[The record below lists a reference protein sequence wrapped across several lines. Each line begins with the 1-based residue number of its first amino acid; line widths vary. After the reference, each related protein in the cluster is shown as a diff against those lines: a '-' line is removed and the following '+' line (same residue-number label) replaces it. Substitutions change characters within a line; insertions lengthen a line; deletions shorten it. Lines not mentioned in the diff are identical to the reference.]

1 MSKTLASAKRVLK
14 SGALNFLRNR
24 TVSMSSVA
32 ILTVTLLIIG
42 IFFFFRGIFDYSLA
56 QIKSKVDIKIYF
68 NLDAQDEQIGQI
80 KEKIMS
86 LPEVQSASLTTADQA
101 LADFKDKHANDP
113 VTLEALNEV
122 GSNPFGAMLTVVAR
136 DTDSYESIAN
146 SLAQGSEFLGDSYS
160 VIKEVNYFE
169 LKPTIDRLNNIIK
182 WVNAIGYWVTLIFI
196 AMSSLIIFNTIRL
209 SIFIF
214 KEEISVMKLVGASN
228 MYIRGPF
235 LVESAIYAVISTILS
250 MIILFPA
257 TYYVSKKTTLF
268 FNGLNVYDY
277 YLNNFF
283 SLFALLLIISLVLS
297 FISSLFAMRRYLK
310 I

>member
-1 MSKTLASAKRVLK
+1 MSKKIASLKRVLK

-42 IFFFFRGIFDYSLA
+42 IFFFFRGIFDYSLT

-68 NLDAQDEQIGQI
+68 NLDANDEQIGQI
-80 KEKIMS
+80 KERIMS
-86 LPEVQSASLTTADQA
+86 LPEVQSVNLTTAEES
-101 LADFKDKHANDP
+101 LEDFKIKHANDP
-113 VTLEALNEV
+113 VTLEALDEV

-146 SLAQGSEFLGDSYS
+146 SLARGTQFLGDSYS
-160 VIKEVNYFE
+160 VVKEINYFE

-182 WVNAIGYWVTLIFI
+182 WINAIGYWITLVFI
-196 AMSSLIIFNTIRL
+196 IMSSLIIFNTIRL

-235 LVESAIYAVISTILS
+235 LVESVIYAVISTILTV
-250 MIILFPA
+250 ILLFPA
-257 TYYVSKKTTLF
+257 TYYISKKTILF
-268 FNGLNVYDY
+268 FNGLDLYQY
-277 YLNNFF
+277 YINNFF
-283 SLFALLLIISLVLS
+283 SLFFMLILISLVLS
-297 FISSLFAMRRYLK
+297 FISSAFAMRRYLK
-310 I
+310 V